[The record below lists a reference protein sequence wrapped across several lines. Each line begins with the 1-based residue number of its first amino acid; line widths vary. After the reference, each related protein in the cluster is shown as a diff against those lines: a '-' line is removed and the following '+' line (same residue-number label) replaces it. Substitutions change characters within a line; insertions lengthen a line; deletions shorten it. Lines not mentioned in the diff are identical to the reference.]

1 MMVKKMLLKP
11 FEQRVST
18 IVVEIFMII
27 LMIVICAGIVNLLY
41 MAAVGQNLDSLTV
54 ILVIELFQTLVLL
67 VLIVVSMRVWERHE
81 KWDQKLNKK

>member
-1 MMVKKMLLKP
+1 MVKKMLLKP